1 MEEDTST
8 KKKAHRD
15 RHSGR
20 KLEKKKAKKVTQ
32 NGEVGAKERNPKAF
46 AFNSAVRAER
56 RFRRKEDIDTKK
68 QHVPLV
74 DRTPIE
80 PPPIVVA
87 VVGPPKVGK
96 STVINNL
103 IKLFTK
109 LPLTNINGPVTIVTS
124 KKRRITFFECNNDV
138 NSMIDL
144 AKVADLVLLLCDA
157 SFGFEM
163 EVFEFLNICQ
173 VHGMPRIMG
182 VLTHLDLIKNS
193 KTLKTT
199 KKTLK
204 HRFWT
209 EVYPGAKLF
218 YLSGIVHEEYLRNEI
233 KNLGRFISVM
243 KFRPLQWRTTHSYLI
258 GDRYED
264 LTNQELI
271 RKNPKCDRNVAL
283 YGYIRGVPLKK
294 ESYVHIAGFGDLKI
308 HDLSFLPDPC
318 PLPEQLK
325 KRALIEKEKLIYAP
339 FSGVGGI
346 VYDKDAVYMEL
357 GGSHSHTKREDET
370 DNFVTNLISAKETLD
385 EKLKHSELQIFTGG
399 EKITADDVSESEDET
414 DNIQLFEKK
423 DKKGASSELDDEL
436 NKLRKKYVEVEEE
449 GRVRRKVVFDDTL
462 DHFENDDDEST
473 DEETE
478 EHPDADIQFS
488 QGKSNNEIHSKVK
501 DILNKIESS
510 QKKKQEDD
518 EESENSDEDQGDGS
532 ESEDEDDEDTGM
544 KWKDNLLEKAKESFL
559 DRQSTNKNLMR
570 LVYDFQEESAES
582 EIKKEDEDEDNE
594 IGGLFKKVSK
604 EQHELK
610 QNKDVMN
617 LTESSL
623 MLPWNAVMKD
633 WTESDNK
640 DLIINC
646 FVTGKWKDSED
657 ANELLKLDDAADLS
671 DDDEV
676 FGDFEDLETGEKHTG
691 DSSKPQQGEKRKR
704 ENPEQDTKED
714 SHALAEKKKKL
725 KEKFDAEYDSQEKL
739 SYYDELKLS
748 AEKQAQLNK
757 TVFENMPDDVR
768 VQIEGYRPGMY
779 VRLEFQSVPSE
790 FIEYFDPTC
799 PLVIG
804 ALNMGEENV
813 GFVNVKIKKHRWYNK
828 ILKTNDP
835 LIISL
840 GWRRFQTIPLYSK
853 LEDDLKFR
861 YLKYTP
867 EHLTCNAHF
876 WGPITPQGTGFLAL
890 QTVDSESNVIKKLG
904 FRIAATGSVLELDKN
919 TRILK
924 KLKLI
929 GHPLKIYKKTAFIK
943 GMFNSSLEVA
953 KFEGARIKTV
963 SGIRGQIKKA
973 VNKPEGCFRATFE
986 DKIQLSDIVF
996 CRTWFKVDV
1005 PNFYAP
1011 VNTLLLPPEKRNSWR
1026 GVRTTGEIKRE
1037 REIRNEANKDSLYT
1051 TIEREPKPFKPLII
1065 PKKLQQALPYRDKP
1079 KHMQRSGKNE
1089 IDRVAVIAE
1098 PEETKISTMM
1108 KMLRASYDKKQEKL
1122 KEETKERLERHR
1134 KEIEGIEF
1142 NKLKKLKDV
1151 KKQVHRMRSKQ
1162 ANSKK
1167 GKKGR

>member
-1 MEEDTST
+1 MEEEYST

-20 KLEKKKAKKVTQ
+20 KSEKKKAKK
-32 NGEVGAKERNPKAF
+32 KEENADMDPKQRNPKAF
-46 AFNSAVRAER
+46 SFNSAVRAER
-56 RFRRKEDIDTKK
+56 KFRRKEDINTKK
-68 QHVPLV
+68 QHIPLV

-80 PPPIVVA
+80 PPPIVVT

-96 STVINNL
+96 STVIQNL

-109 LPLTNINGPVTIVTS
+109 LPLTEIKGPVTIVTG
-124 KKRRITFFECNNDV
+124 KKRRITFFECNNDI

-144 AKVADLVLLLCDA
+144 AKVSDLVLLLCDA

-163 EVFEFLNICQ
+163 EIFEFLNICQ

-193 KTLKTT
+193 KTLKNT

-218 YLSGIVHEEYLRNEI
+218 YLSGIIHEEYLRNEV

-271 RKNPKCDRNVAL
+271 RQNPKCDRNVAL

-294 ESYVHIAGFGDLKI
+294 DSYVHIAGFGDIKI

-318 PLPEQLK
+318 PLPEELK

-357 GGSHSHTKREDET
+357 GGSHSHNKREDDT
-370 DNFVTNLISAKETLD
+370 DNIVTNLISAKETLD

-399 EKITADDVSESEDET
+399 KKLTADDVADSEGDQNSVELYEKK
-414 DNIQLFEKK
+414 EKK
-423 DKKGASSELDDEL
+423 DGPSELDDEL
-436 NKLRKKYVEVEEE
+436 DKLRKKCVEVEDN
-449 GRVRRKVVFDDTL
+449 GRIRRKVIFDDVL
-462 DHFENDDDEST
+462 EDIGDSE
-473 DEETE
+473 
-478 EHPDADIQFS
+478 DADSNTDIDD
-488 QGKSNNEIHSKVK
+488 GKDIGETFHPAHNKDIEIHSKVK
-501 DILNKIESS
+501 DILGKMEFSEKRKLEDQQSS
-510 QKKKQEDD
+510 ECSDDQDNDD
-518 EESENSDEDQGDGS
+518 EEFDSENENN
-532 ESEDEDDEDTGM
+532 EI
-544 KWKDNLLEKAKESFL
+544 KWKENLMEKAKESFL
-559 DRQSTNKNLMR
+559 QRQSTNKNLMR
-570 LVYDFQEESAES
+570 LVYDFQEEEEDSNNKND
-582 EIKKEDEDEDNE
+582 EIDDEEE
-594 IGGLFKKVSK
+594 LGGLFRKVSK
-604 EQHELK
+604 NQHNLK
-610 QNKDVMN
+610 QSKDVMN

-623 MLPWNAVMKD
+623 TLPWNVNMKD
-633 WTESDNK
+633 WTHPDNK
-640 DLIINC
+640 ELIKNC
-646 FVTGKWKDSED
+646 FITGKWKDSED
-657 ANELLKLDDAADLS
+657 ARELLKLDEAPDLS
-671 DDDEV
+671 DGDSEV
-676 FGDFEDLETGEKHTG
+676 FGDFEDLETGETHTAQTQL
-691 DSSKPQQGEKRKR
+691 SKIDKGEKRKR
-704 ENPEQDTKED
+704 EESDNKED
-714 SHALAEKKKKL
+714 VDALAEKKKKL
-725 KEKFDAEYDSQEKL
+725 KEKFDSEYDSQEKL

-757 TVFENMPDDVR
+757 TVFENVPDDIR
-768 VQIEGYRPGMY
+768 VQIEGFRPGMY
-779 VRLEFQSVPSE
+779 VRMEFQGVPSE
-790 FIEYFDPTC
+790 FLEYFDPTY

-813 GFVNVKIKKHRWYNK
+813 GFLNVKIKKHRWYKK

-890 QTVDSESNVIKKLG
+890 QTVDSQSGIIKNIG

-943 GMFNSSLEVA
+943 GMFNSALEVA
-953 KFEGARIKTV
+953 KFESARIKTV

-986 DKIQLSDIVF
+986 DKILLSDIVF

-1005 PNFYAP
+1005 PKFYAP
-1011 VNTLLLPPEKRNSWR
+1011 VNTLLFPSDKRNSWR
-1026 GVRTTGEIKRE
+1026 GVRTTGEIKRDKG
-1037 REIRNEANKDSLYT
+1037 IQNEANKDSLYT
-1051 TIEREPKPFKPLII
+1051 PIEREAKPFKPLIV
-1065 PKKLQQALPYRDKP
+1065 PKKLQEALPYRDKP
-1079 KHMQRSGKNE
+1079 KHIKPSDKNPL
-1089 IDRVAVIAE
+1089 DRVAVIVE
-1098 PEETKISTMM
+1098 PEEQKISTMM
-1108 KMLRASYDKKQEKL
+1108 KMLRASYNKKQEKI
-1122 KEETKERLERHR
+1122 KQETKERLEKHR
-1134 KEIEGIEF
+1134 QEIESVEA
-1142 NKLKKLKDV
+1142 NRLRKLKDI
-1151 KKQVHRMRSKQ
+1151 KKNVHRMKSKQ
-1162 ANSKK
+1162 ANSK
-1167 GKKGR
+1167 GRKK